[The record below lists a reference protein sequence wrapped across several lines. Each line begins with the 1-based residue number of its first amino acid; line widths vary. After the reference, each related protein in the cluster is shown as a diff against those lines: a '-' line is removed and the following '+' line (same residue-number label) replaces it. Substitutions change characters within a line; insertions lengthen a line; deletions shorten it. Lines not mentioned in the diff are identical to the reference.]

1 MSGFLAELKRRNVI
15 RMAGLYLVAAWLV
28 AQVCEVVLPAFD
40 VPNWVMRAVLV
51 ALAIGFIPALVFA
64 WVFEW
69 TPTGLK
75 RDDEVPPEE
84 SIAPQ
89 TGKRMNRVFFALLA
103 VALTYF
109 VVDKFVLSPQREADI
124 VTRTTEQ
131 VVARVEADKAKAMSN
146 GIAVL
151 PFVNMSA
158 DKDNAYFS
166 DGISEELLNVLVRV
180 DGLDVASRTSSFAF
194 KGSDLGTRQIAKE
207 LGVGY
212 VLEGSVRKS
221 GETVRIT
228 AQLIDAVNDRHLW
241 SGTYDRDLT
250 DIFAIQDEIANAI
263 VSALRTELASEGK
276 PLAPVKVQADTDNL
290 TAYDTYL
297 KARELFVARSD
308 LPEATRLFERVVE
321 LDPGFARGWEGLG
334 AIYSIL
340 ESWGFS
346 DRDYTTLAE
355 EAARQALQLDP
366 SLSMPHAVL
375 GMVGASRPPYDWS
388 QVLSHMDKAV
398 AADPH
403 NATAWLWRSMPRMQL
418 GYFAEAE
425 SDLQRCL
432 QVDPAYQ
439 NCVRWLA
446 SLALLE
452 GDDARALTLFE
463 QGMADGFLLNRA
475 LDFLP
480 ALHAQGDRVGMRL
493 ILDRYDVDP
502 VLVNAV
508 VNSFDHPGWKP
519 DDIDALLARVDPGS
533 LLADIDSGDY
543 GNVQLLLWFGAFD
556 RLADDVAPNLPNSHV
571 AWQRHPPGWFGSPQW
586 KRFVVK
592 LGFVEYWRQHG
603 FPPQCRALGK
613 DDFTCD
619 MPEAP

>member
-1 MSGFLAELKRRNVI
+1 MSLLTELERRNVI
-15 RMAGLYLVAAWLV
+15 RMAGLYLVGAWLV
-28 AQVCEVVLPAFD
+28 VQVASTMLPAFEA
-40 VPNWVMRAVLV
+40 PAWALRAVIV
-51 ALAIGFIPALVFA
+51 ALAIGFVPAMVFA

-69 TPTGLK
+69 TPTGLR
-75 RDDEVPPEE
+75 RDHDVPRVE

-89 TGKRMNRVFFALLA
+89 TGKRMNHAFVALLA
-103 VALTYF
+103 LALTYF
-109 VVDKFVLSPQREADI
+109 AVDKFVLSPQREAEI

-131 VVARVEADKAKAMSN
+131 VVARVEADKAKAAAN

-158 DKDNAYFS
+158 DEDNAYFS

-180 DGLDVASRTSSFAF
+180 DGLQVASRTSSFAY
-194 KGSDLGTRQIAKE
+194 KGSELGTRRIAGE
-207 LGVGY
+207 LGVSY

-221 GETVRIT
+221 ANTVRIT
-228 AQLIDAVNDRHLW
+228 AQLIDAVQDRHLW
-241 SGTYDRDLT
+241 SATYDRDLT

-263 VSALRTELASEGK
+263 VSALRSELASEGK
-276 PLAPVKVQADTDNL
+276 PLAAVNVQADTDNL

-297 KARELFVARSD
+297 KARELFIARTD

-334 AIYSIL
+334 ALYSIL
-340 ESWGFS
+340 ESWGIA
-346 DRDYTTLAE
+346 DRDYTALAGK
-355 EAARQALQLDP
+355 AARQALQLDP

-375 GMVGASRPPYDWS
+375 GMVGSSRPPFDWP

-403 NATAWLWRSMPRMQL
+403 NATAWLWRSMPHMQL

-439 NCVRWLA
+439 NCVRWQA

-452 GDDARALTLFE
+452 GDETRALTLFE
-463 QGMADGFLLNRA
+463 QGMAEGFFLNRA

-480 ALHAQGDRVGMRL
+480 ALHSQGDRIGIRL

-502 VLVNAV
+502 VLANAIV
-508 VNSFDHPGWKP
+508 ASFDHPGWQP
-519 DDIDALLARVDPGS
+519 DDMDALLARLAPGD
-533 LLADIDSGDY
+533 LLADIDSGAY

-556 RLADDVAPNLPNSHV
+556 RLADAAAPNLPNSHV
-571 AWQRHPPGWFGSPQW
+571 AWQRHPQGWFGSPQW

-592 LGFVEYWRQHG
+592 LGFVEHWRRHG
-603 FPPQCRALGK
+603 FPPHCRAVG
-613 DDFTCD
+613 DTDFTCGR
-619 MPEAP
+619 PEKP